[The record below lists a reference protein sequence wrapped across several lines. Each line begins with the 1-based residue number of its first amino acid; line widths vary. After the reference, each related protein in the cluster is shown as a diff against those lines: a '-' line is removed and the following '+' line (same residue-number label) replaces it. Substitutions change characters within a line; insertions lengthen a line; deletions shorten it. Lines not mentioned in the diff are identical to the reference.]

1 MSPEQ
6 MTLYWGKGCPSCTTL
21 EAYFAA
27 NTPERLATI
36 NRKEIYHNKAHY
48 EELREVGKAYG
59 IPEEFIGVP
68 FLAMGEKHLMG
79 NASIIAYLE
88 DVLPE

>member
-6 MTLYWGKGCPSCTTL
+6 MTLYWGKGCPNCTTL

-27 NTPERLATI
+27 NTPERLAAITT
-36 NRKEIYHNKAHY
+36 KEIYNNRAHY
-48 EELREVGKAYG
+48 EELREIGKAYG
-59 IPEEFIGVP
+59 IPEEFIGIP
-68 FLAMGEKHLMG
+68 FLAMGKKHLMG

-88 DVLPE
+88 DALPE